1 MVQLTVS
8 SQRWMSD
15 KEHEIVVVDDY
26 TEINNH
32 MDGYD
37 LVFVQTAGD
46 MVFERDY
53 LYNKLEN
60 FPKDIGFMGH
70 LIWYPHE
77 VSPWLHPQC
86 FVFRPEAINNFLDFS
101 TGNDFGKKFIASA
114 ENMHDDHAPLWI
126 TYDTKEGERQL
137 DFGTKVFASVLDNGY
152 KLYNFNKNWRFSDTS
167 NYTPFVTSGMQ
178 FYMDLFEFHYVPA
191 RGYSYPEDQ
200 SDLFSS
206 ALQSLEVLPGLDDVH
221 SCWIEFFLAI
231 GEANKKVVNIFHADW
246 DSDMPTANRIICPAN
261 GLHGEI
267 EALNKGADTIIFYDY
282 NNNNIEFKKHLYA
295 NWGGVDY
302 KSFAEAW
309 ANERNLLIE
318 PRWENSVVM
327 SQMHNDKYK
336 EVEQRWNDIKQLT
349 VEFHNIDL
357 ITDINLITDKI
368 VNKTVIHTSTI
379 LTYFL
384 PSQILHTAAE
394 IENTRNLIQQA
405 VNNTES
411 EWFQS

>member
-8 SQRWMSD
+8 GQRWMSD
-15 KEHEIVVVDDY
+15 KEHDVVIVDDY
-26 TEINNH
+26 NEINDH
-32 MDGYD
+32 IYGYD

-53 LYNKLEN
+53 LYEKLEN
-60 FPKDIGFMGH
+60 FPQDIGFMGH

-86 FVFRPEAINNFLDFS
+86 FIFRPKAVNNWLDFN
-101 TGNDFGKKFIASA
+101 TGNDTGKAFISSV
-114 ENMHDDHAPLWI
+114 ENMHDDHAPLYI
-126 TYDTKEGERQL
+126 TYDTQETTRQL
-137 DFGTKVFASVLDNGY
+137 DFGTKIFATVLDNGY
-152 KLYNFNKNWRFSDTS
+152 KLYNFDNSWRFPVTS
-167 NYTPFVTSGMQ
+167 NYAPFITEEMKP
-178 FYMDLFEFHYVPA
+178 YMDLFEFTCVSA

-206 ALQSLEVLPGLDDVH
+206 ALQTLTVLPGLDDVH
-221 SCWIEFFLAI
+221 SYWIEGFKAVRD
-231 GEANKKVVNIFHADW
+231 GHKKVVNIFHADW
-246 DSDMPTANRIICPAN
+246 DSDTPSANRIICPAN

-282 NNNNIEFKKHLYA
+282 NTNNIEFKKHLYK
-295 NWGGVDY
+295 NWDGVDY
-302 KSFAEAW
+302 KTFAESW
-309 ANERNLLIE
+309 AQENNLLIE
-318 PRWENSVVM
+318 PRWENSVEM
-327 SQMHNDKYK
+327 SQMHNEKYK
-336 EVEQRWNDIKQLT
+336 EVEQRWNDIKKLT

-357 ITDINLITDKI
+357 ITDVNLIISKI

-384 PSQILHTAAE
+384 PTQIRHTTSE
-394 IENTRNLIQQA
+394 IESTRSLIQKA
-405 VNNTES
+405 VSDTQS